1 MRPPM
6 QAVSS
11 PIKTVSSLLV
21 IGDYSLKIKDDDLT
35 RGENTGG
42 GYKQHQARGSNLG
55 SDVAMYVGAEESLIN
70 RKLGFLNFTAAAGL
84 PPSDVVLHYLA
95 AATDPFEPV
104 SRRADEL
111 LKKR

>member
-1 MRPPM
+1 MCTEETL
-6 QAVSS
+6 
-11 PIKTVSSLLV
+11 IK
-21 IGDYSLKIKDDDLT
+21 
-35 RGENTGG
+35 
-42 GYKQHQARGSNLG
+42 
-55 SDVAMYVGAEESLIN
+55 

-95 AATDPFEPV
+95 AATDPFEAV